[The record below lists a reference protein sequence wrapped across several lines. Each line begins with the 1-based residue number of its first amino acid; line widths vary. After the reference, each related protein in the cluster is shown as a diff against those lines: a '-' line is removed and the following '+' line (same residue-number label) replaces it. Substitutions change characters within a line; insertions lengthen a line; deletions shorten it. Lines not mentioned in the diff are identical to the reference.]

1 MGKCNKVNSHRVSHP
16 AICNES
22 QTKKFGSRTPT
33 SPKTYL
39 KLHKSNLYPTFQRE
53 PSLSRELDMGKETNQ
68 IRTQDMTVLE
78 WEFICPPTLKVLTQ
92 SFHLSTSK

>member
-1 MGKCNKVNSHRVSHP
+1 MKAKQKSLEAELQHLQRL
-16 AICNES
+16 I
-22 QTKKFGSRTPT
+22 
-33 SPKTYL
+33 YL